1 MPPKYNDVIPNGV
14 RAVSNPSSLRFATA
28 SLSPR
33 QEAP

>member
-1 MPPKYNDVIPNGV
+1 MPPKYNDVIPQGL
-14 RAVSNPSSLRFATA
+14 RAVRNPSSLRFATA